1 MKETTT
7 DAEQMLCSS
16 SQDSLFCAK
25 CYFTEQQL
33 QFTLTELKS
42 AQAIIALLRE
52 DIRHAN
58 LSSNTEMS
66 SSPQP
71 TESTSVNHDNQKW
84 ITVSNINSYNINKR
98 DSKLVNVKNPLLTSN
113 RFAPLIN
120 LKEDQQAVPSTKCNT
135 NLLSVTHTSMKPTIQ
150 RGPGSK
156 IPTIVN
162 GRISHN
168 FYVKKSTKLST
179 KVKPSSTV
187 KIIGDS
193 FLKGSSTRISQY
205 LSSKFEVS
213 SFIKPGACIN
223 NIVQSQEK
231 ELNCLGPNDVIII
244 NGGTNDLNK
253 LNFRATGILTKMIN
267 FILKYNNTN
276 ILIVNIP
283 HRYDQAN
290 SSQTNQLIHAY
301 NSKLK
306 NLVKPLKHVSII
318 ETSLD
323 RRHFTKH
330 GLHMNN
336 LGKEKLAKQIA
347 LQLLKLIKS
356 SPYATKSVIPLKWKD
371 ETVTPK
377 LTITINHGDSKS
389 ESENPNM
396 EPLTLENFPQNNAR
410 DSSNVTLL
418 RTSTRNKKPPSTM
431 TKDFLW

>member
-1 MKETTT
+1 MATMNRTVTTSN
-7 DAEQMLCSS
+7 AEQLLCSS
-16 SQDSLFCAK
+16 SQDTLFCVK
-25 CYFTEQQL
+25 CSLLEQQL

-58 LSSNTEMS
+58 LSSNMEMT

-71 TESTSVNHDNQKW
+71 MELTGVNQDNQKW
-84 ITVSNINSYNINKR
+84 ITVSYNNSHNINNH
-98 DSKLVNVKNPLLTSN
+98 DSELVNVKNPYLTSN

-120 LKEDQQAVPSTKCNT
+120 LNEDQQADPSTKCNT
-135 NLLSVTHTSMKPTIQ
+135 NLLPVTHTSMKPANQ

-168 FYVKKSTKLST
+168 LNVKKATKLSA

-205 LSSKFEVS
+205 LSSNFEVS
-213 SFIKPGACIN
+213 SFIKSGACIN
-223 NIVQSQEK
+223 NIVQSQEN
-231 ELNCLGPNDVIII
+231 ELNCLGTNDVIII

-253 LNFRATGILTKMIN
+253 PNFRETGILARMIN

-276 ILIVNIP
+276 IFIVNLP
-283 HRYDQAN
+283 HRYDQAK
-290 SSQTNQLIHAY
+290 SSQTNHLIHAY

-306 NLVKPLKHVSII
+306 NIVKPFKHVSII

-323 RRHFTKH
+323 RRHFTNH

-336 LGKEKLAKQIA
+336 LGKEKFAKLTA
-347 LQLLKLIKS
+347 SQLVKLIKS
-356 SPYATKSVIPLKWKD
+356 SPYETKSVIPLKWKI
-371 ETVTPK
+371 ETLTP
-377 LTITINHGDSKS
+377 
-389 ESENPNM
+389 
-396 EPLTLENFPQNNAR
+396 
-410 DSSNVTLL
+410 
-418 RTSTRNKKPPSTM
+418 TSTLSIMGTASWNLKISIWS
-431 TKDFLW
+431 L